1 MHEILE
7 GTTRMRGALDRSA
20 RARRRVKA
28 PSGTFAGHRPY
39 EAGEDLRLVD
49 WNAYRAQRRGRR
61 EGVRGRGAARAGTR
75 RRSLGEHGRRQ
86 TRRARSRRCASR
98 RSSARWPSRA
108 STRCTWRSG
117 RGQVHALQGARSCE
131 RLLEHL
137 LAAPVS
143 HDAPLEVAESV
154 LGQGRGG
161 VVWWISDFVPPE
173 AFGRALRL
181 VTRHGRTCLGLLPRL
196 ALDEA
201 PREDGWVAFVDP
213 ESGRESRIAVDAAL
227 RKAMHIELREHDRRV
242 TAEFRS
248 AGCRLV
254 RVAVPAEGDF
264 RLASW
269 WGRAGLPAWI

>member
-49 WNAYRAQRRGRR
+49 WNAY
-61 EGVRGRGAARAGTR
+61 
-75 RRSLGEHGRRQ
+75 
-86 TRRARSRRCASR
+86 ARSGEVVAKVFEDEAPRALALVVDRSASMDVGN
-98 RSSARWPSRA
+98 PSRA
-108 STRCTWRSG
+108 GAALRFAAILGSLALARLDSLYLALG